1 MGGPSPSE
9 RRPEVP
15 AETPVVTPPERG
27 KKAHGKGVFFT
38 EEERAAIQQD
48 AKRAARRKVG

>member
-15 AETPVVTPPERG
+15 AGTPVTPPERG
-27 KKAHGKGVFFT
+27 KKAGKETFFT
-38 EEERAAIQQD
+38 EEERAAI
-48 AKRAARRKVG
+48 